1 MRGTADC
8 CDGEAS
14 GCAWM
19 AGGAVAPVARLVPMT
34 AHRTRRSCLGN
45 SGLLAGSGPKSGFS
59 GHVLRCRS
67 RAVAKIGRRARL
79 IGEKIIGHGMC
90 DLAPR
95 VAGGNSLVLR
105 RSRLV
110 RLASGGGMFA
120 LLHQPAREH
129 SRCVLFEPGIEQLRD
144 LLAEIGGVAQA
155 REFVALQGIAGRR
168 EKEFPRRLG
177 LVIQGDLQGKPRDIT
192 SIVNTVNSV
201 HIRKCCGKVCKSLDR
216 NHKQGTFAR
225 AGLGTL

>member
-1 MRGTADC
+1 
-8 CDGEAS
+8 
-14 GCAWM
+14 
-19 AGGAVAPVARLVPMT
+19 
-34 AHRTRRSCLGN
+34 
-45 SGLLAGSGPKSGFS
+45 
-59 GHVLRCRS
+59 
-67 RAVAKIGRRARL
+67 
-79 IGEKIIGHGMC
+79 
-90 DLAPR
+90 
-95 VAGGNSLVLR
+95 
-105 RSRLV
+105 
-110 RLASGGGMFA
+110 
-120 LLHQPAREH
+120 
-129 SRCVLFEPGIEQLRD
+129 
-144 LLAEIGGVAQA
+144 VAQA